1 MKQHYIILA
10 SYYDTDVGRRFN
22 RNYSF
27 YGTRGQVEDRI
38 KKRIQSYTA
47 IDSIKDVKIDL
58 LRADRLTFIKTY
70 KEAV

>member
-10 SYYDTDVGRRFN
+10 SYYDTDAGRKFN

-38 KKRIQSYTA
+38 RKQLKTYTA
-47 IDSIKDVKIDL
+47 IEAIKDVKIDL
-58 LRADRLTFIKTY
+58 LRVDRLTFVKTY
-70 KEAV
+70 R